1 MPFTGQDFLNMVH
14 DLEAKLADINEAFED
29 IDEES
34 YTYEVLKKE
43 HDKLFERLQML
54 YRAEL
59 DFVRKSIRLEEND
72 MDDLRGEDHIR

>member
-1 MPFTGQDFLNMVH
+1 MPFTGQEFLNMVH
-14 DLEAKLADINEAFED
+14 DLEAKLADINQAFED

-43 HDKLFERLQML
+43 HDKLFEQLQKL

-59 DFVRKSIRLEEND
+59 DFVRTPIKLEED
-72 MDDLRGEDHIR
+72 PMG